1 MEQLKEAM
9 EHFEELVKRADA
21 PKVLEICGNTG
32 AAQRFLKCLERAMKT
47 AAARQR
53 YEEAARYRDLI
64 QDWTYL
70 KRELNAYEDF
80 LTKDA
85 VYGPEPGGGL

>member
-1 MEQLKEAM
+1 MGREDYEKNREIL
-9 EHFEELVKRADA
+9 
-21 PKVLEICGNTG
+21 LEICGNTG